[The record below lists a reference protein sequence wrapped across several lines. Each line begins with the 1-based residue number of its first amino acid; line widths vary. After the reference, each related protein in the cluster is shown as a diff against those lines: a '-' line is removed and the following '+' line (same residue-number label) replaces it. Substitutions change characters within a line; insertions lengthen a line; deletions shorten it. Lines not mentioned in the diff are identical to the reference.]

1 MNFFELELI
10 IKHVRKNT
18 TCPHCD
24 KRYNIKDISVLAST
38 KQECLL
44 ELKCQYCK
52 KTALTDIVSSP
63 TPREKGKIRTDVPL
77 INQMIK
83 NGITDNDI
91 LDIKNFLGSFD
102 GDFKT
107 LFHN

>member
-10 IKHVRKNT
+10 IKHVRKNN

-38 KQECLL
+38 QQECLL

-52 KTALTDIVSSP
+52 KTALTDIIASSKAP
-63 TPREKGKIRTDVPL
+63 KDVPL

-91 LDIKNFLGSFD
+91 LDVKNFLESFD
-102 GDFKT
+102 GDFKK